1 MELKVW
7 LLAEEFHNVLLY
19 RLSPLKPTELRYDW
33 IFFPNS
39 RALLPTFRTD
49 CPDGS
54 HFAQMGPRIPKPTPV
69 LYSAVIHPFRGYVRT
84 QNTPKPTPK
93 HPFSWPELESGQ
105 NELPSILTPT
115 GQNVWKVGKTFLEVG
130 KFIHSSV
137 EANGAIR
144 APPPEPGW
152 ILWNQPAGTARAW

>member
-1 MELKVW
+1 M
-7 LLAEEFHNVLLY
+7 
-19 RLSPLKPTELRYDW
+19 
-33 IFFPNS
+33 
-39 RALLPTFRTD
+39 PTFRTD

-105 NELPSILTPT
+105 NERPSGQPGPNWAKCLKG
-115 GQNVWKVGKTFLEVG
+115 GQNCSRKGQKILFTDQPTTFSIQLACQCPFLIVLCCDSC
-130 KFIHSSV
+130 IHLCPFSSV
-137 EANGAIR
+137 TAAV
-144 APPPEPGW
+144 
-152 ILWNQPAGTARAW
+152 QPKELPTHVP